1 MIEWLA
7 LGDEDRLV
15 TLQQA
20 NALSGISMKALEKD
34 WWVTLVLKA
43 VFNSPYASHLQF
55 KGGTSLSKCYNLI
68 NRFSEDIDLSID
80 RAFLG
85 YGEDLR
91 KPQVKKLKK
100 EATRFTSNE
109 LRDSVEQELIKLG
122 VPAGELTIIADPI
135 RQDLQDIDPQTIR
148 IYYRSLLPPVPYI
161 EDHVKMEVSARSLK
175 EDGVPSIINSIV
187 ALHLPDIPGSGE
199 GFSVTAVHPKR
210 TFLEKVFLLH
220 EEFLRPTEEIV
231 FNRMSRH
238 LYDLVRMMD
247 TEHPGTLLKDHEYYQ
262 NLVEHRR
269 RFIFKKGVDYA
280 THHPSTLS
288 FLPPEE
294 LLDAY
299 ERDYTQ
305 MTEQMIYGDDIPTFS
320 MLLSRLEEL
329 KNEFRKMVEEK
340 G

>member
-1 MIEWLA
+1 MTEWLA
-7 LGDEDRLV
+7 LGDEDRLA
-15 TLQQA
+15 TLQQT

-43 VFNSPYASHLQF
+43 VFNGPYASYLQF

-85 YGEDLR
+85 YGEDLS
-91 KPQVKKLKK
+91 KHKVKKLKK

-109 LRDSVEQELIKLG
+109 FRDSVEQELVKLG
-122 VPAGELTIIADPI
+122 VPAGELTIVADPI

-148 IYYRSLLPPVPYI
+148 IYYRSMLPPVPYI

-175 EDGVPSIINSIV
+175 EEGVSSVINSII
-187 ALHLPDIPGSGE
+187 ALHLPDIPGSAE
-199 GFSVTAVHPKR
+199 GFTVTAVHPKR

-231 FNRMSRH
+231 FARMSRH
-238 LYDLVRMMD
+238 LYDLVRMID
-247 TEHPGTLLKDHEYYQ
+247 TEYPGMLLNDEEYYRL
-262 NLVEHRR
+262 LVEHRE
-269 RFIFKKGVDYA
+269 RFIFKRGVDYA

-288 FLPPEE
+288 FLPPPE
-294 LLDAY
+294 LLNDY

-305 MTEQMIYGDDIPTFS
+305 MREQMIYGDDIPSFE
-320 MLLSRLEEL
+320 MLITRLEKL
-329 KNEFRKMVEEK
+329 RNEFRKMMKENE
-340 G
+340 